1 MKKLVLLII
10 VIFSSCLEKD
20 KFNPELKSELSSIL
34 IRDQGFRELYNRN
47 ITEKRK
53 SELLKLLEISE
64 ADFLENER
72 DIFRKNDSLNLIKIE
87 KIINRYGYPGKSL
100 VGEPENEAAWFV
112 IQHSGKIADYFPI
125 IEKAGQKGEL
135 DLVKVAMMKDR
146 LLMNLGEEQLYGSQG
161 KRIFFV
167 WPPRKQTDSKVIIW
181 PIKNPATVNTL
192 RQQIGFKN
200 TVEEYAQSLDIDY
213 KPYTLSEVNQMNSAK

>member
-34 IRDQGFRELYNRN
+34 IRDQGFRELFNGN

-72 DIFRKNDSLNLIKIE
+72 DIFR
-87 KIINRYGYPGKSL
+87 
-100 VGEPENEAAWFV
+100 
-112 IQHSGKIADYFPI
+112 
-125 IEKAGQKGEL
+125 
-135 DLVKVAMMKDR
+135 
-146 LLMNLGEEQLYGSQG
+146 
-161 KRIFFV
+161 
-167 WPPRKQTDSKVIIW
+167 
-181 PIKNPATVNTL
+181 
-192 RQQIGFKN
+192 
-200 TVEEYAQSLDIDY
+200 
-213 KPYTLSEVNQMNSAK
+213 